1 MKLTTI
7 SASSLQTF
15 EGCTHRFFLE
25 NVQRTPT
32 PGGSSNPA
40 KLGSAVHDTL
50 ERVVTESY
58 VDKVCE
64 LEWTRIVAY
73 FKQEFMKQFQTVPD
87 VKNTWYADGLDMLER
102 WFERTNLENVE
113 VLMVEKKVR
122 VPIKTSIGDV
132 PYTFIFDRLDRFE
145 EDGKVIIR
153 VVDYK
158 TWRQVLTSTALREKP
173 QARLY
178 GMAIQLAFKELAAEL
193 GEELKPDEIW
203 VCFDQLRY
211 DTAEVRLTRDDNI
224 ETWKYVRRVAE
235 RIIAEPDPGRRTL
248 NSECQFCVAKSTCP
262 LVTKNVDAGGIM
274 AIQGDRNEM
283 AKRFLE
289 LDGAAKA
296 IKYAI
301 DEIVEEM
308 LKDAMDQDEV
318 EYDTEDYSVE
328 FKSSRR
334 KSYEPA
340 KVREIV
346 GDAIFAQMDKVTNA
360 EVEKLLKGAAL
371 SPSQKSLL
379 RSSVKE
385 TISEPKPKIVK
396 KMK

>member
-15 EGCTHRFFLE
+15 EGCSHRYFLE
-25 NVQRTPT
+25 NVQRTPS
-32 PGGSSNPA
+32 PDGSSDPA

-50 ERVVTESY
+50 ERIVTEVY
-58 VDKVCE
+58 VEKTGE
-64 LEWTRIVAY
+64 FLWSRIVAY
-73 FKQEFMKQFQTVPD
+73 FKQEFMKQFQTLPD
-87 VKNTWYADGLDMLER
+87 PKNKWYADGLDMLER
-102 WFERTNLENVE
+102 WYARTNLDDVE
-113 VLMVEKKVR
+113 VLMVEKKIR
-122 VPIKTSIGDV
+122 VPIKTSIGEV

-145 EDGKVIIR
+145 ENGKVIIR

-158 TWRQVLTSTALREKP
+158 TWRQVLTSATLREKP

-193 GEELKPDEIW
+193 GEELSPDEIW
-203 VCFDQLRY
+203 VSFDQLRY
-211 DTAEVRLTRDDNI
+211 DAAEVRLTRDDNV
-224 ETWKYVRRVAE
+224 ETWRYVRRVAE
-235 RIIAEPDPGRRTL
+235 RIIAEPDPGKRSL
-248 NSECQFCVAKSTCP
+248 NPECQFCVAKSTCP

-283 AKRFLE
+283 AKRLYELE
-289 LDGAAKA
+289 GASKA
-296 IKYAI
+296 IRYAI
-301 DEIVEEM
+301 DEVVEEM
-308 LKDAMDQDEV
+308 LKDAMDTDEIN
-318 EYDTEDYSVE
+318 YDTEDYNVE

-334 KSYEPA
+334 KSYDPS

-346 GDAIFAQMDKVTNA
+346 GPAIFAQMDKVTNA

-371 SPSQKSLL
+371 TPSQKSLL

-385 TISEPKPKIVK
+385 SISEPKPKITK
-396 KMK
+396 RMK